1 MDVIEKKLKDRK
13 PYEKN
18 PRKNDGAV
26 DAVAHSISS
35 FGFRVP
41 LVVDSKGVIVCGHT
55 RYKAAKKL
63 KLDTVP
69 CVIADDLTEEQIKAY
84 RLADNKVA
92 ELADW
97 DIDLLNEELDGIF
110 DIDMSDFG
118 FDLAEE
124 EQEQEDFE
132 TRKKEFEERM
142 ASGELSEDSEEYQ
155 EFIEKFEQ
163 KKTTDDCYTPE
174 PVYNAVMEFVEDR
187 YKVSRHDFVRPFYP
201 GGDYQAYKYKKTDI
215 VVDNPPF
222 SIIAEILKFYA
233 ENNVKFFL
241 FAPHLTLMSGAATDT
256 CTAVIVGVTVIDENG
271 ARVNTS
277 FLTNLE
283 SEYVAITCPELYGK
297 VKQAVEESKTTVE
310 LPKYSYPTALFTAP
324 MGNYYSKHGVEL
336 KIKRS
341 ECVKVRELDAQK
353 DMGKSIFGAGLLL
366 STAATERKAAAE
378 KAAAEKA
385 AAEKVAVHV
394 FKLSDRELGII
405 AELDKNAEK

>member
-1 MDVIEKKLKDRK
+1 MDVIEKKLKDIK

-18 PRKNDGAV
+18 PRKNNSAV
-26 DAVAHSISS
+26 DAVANSIRE
-35 FGFRVP
+35 FGFKVP
-41 LVVDSKGVIVCGHT
+41 VVIDKDGVIVCGHT

-84 RLADNKVA
+84 RLADNKVS
-92 ELADW
+92 ELAEW
-97 DIDLLNEELDGIF
+97 DIDLLGEELGGIF
-110 DIDMSDFG
+110 NIDMSDFG
-118 FDLAEE
+118 FDIAEE

-132 TRKKEFEERM
+132 ARKKEFEERM

-155 EFIEKFEQ
+155 EFLEKFEP

-174 PVYNAVMEFVEDR
+174 PVYDAVMEFVEDR

-222 SIIAEILKFYA
+222 SILAEILKFYA

-241 FAPHLTLMSGAATDT
+241 FAPHLTLMSGAATDI
-256 CTAVIVGVTVIDENG
+256 CTAVIVGVAVIYENG

-277 FLTNLE
+277 FLTNLDPGG
-283 SEYVAITCPELYGK
+283 YAAVTCPELYDR
-297 VKQAVEESKTTVE
+297 VKQAVEENKTTVE
-310 LPKYSYPTALFTAP
+310 LPKYSYPTALFTAS
-324 MGNYYSKHGVEL
+324 MGNYCSKHGVEL

-341 ECVKVRELDAQK
+341 ECVKVYELDAQK
-353 DMGKSIFGAGLLL
+353 DMGKTIFGAGLLL

-385 AAEKVAVHV
+385 AAYV

>member
-1 MDVIEKKLKDRK
+1 MDVIEKKLKDIK

-18 PRKNDGAV
+18 PRKNDNAI
-26 DAVAHSISS
+26 DAVASSISQ
-35 FGFRVP
+35 FGFKNP
-41 LVVDSKGVIVCGHT
+41 IVVDGNNVIICGHT

-63 KLDTVP
+63 GLDSVP
-69 CVIADDLTEEQIKAY
+69 CVVASDLTEEQIKAY
-84 RLADNKVA
+84 RLADNKVS

-118 FDLAEE
+118 FDIAEE

-155 EFIEKFEQ
+155 EFVEKFEQ
-163 KKTTDDCYTPE
+163 KKTTDDCYTPDS
-174 PVYNAVMEFVEDR
+174 VYNAVMEFVENR
-187 YKVSRHDFVRPFYP
+187 YNVSRHDFVRPFYP
-201 GGDYQAYKYKKTDI
+201 GGDYQAYKYKKNDI

-222 SIIAEILKFYA
+222 SILAEILKFYA

-241 FAPHLTLMSGAATDT
+241 FAPHLTLMSGAATDI
-256 CTAVIVGVTVIDENG
+256 CTFVIVGVTVIYENG

-283 SEYVAITCPELYGK
+283 SEYAAITCPELYGK

-310 LPKYSYPTALFTAP
+310 LPKYSYPTALFTTS
-324 MGNYYSKHGVEL
+324 MGGYYSKHGLEL

-353 DMGKSIFGAGLLL
+353 DMGKVIFGSGLLL

-385 AAEKVAVHV
+385 AAHV

>member
-1 MDVIEKKLKDRK
+1 MDVIEKKLKDIK

-18 PRKNDGAV
+18 PRKNNSAV
-26 DAVAHSISS
+26 DAVANSIRE
-35 FGFRVP
+35 FGFKVP
-41 LVVDSKGVIVCGHT
+41 VVIDKDGVIVCGHT

-84 RLADNKVA
+84 RLADNKVS
-92 ELADW
+92 ELAEW
-97 DIDLLNEELDGIF
+97 DIDLLGEELGGIF
-110 DIDMSDFG
+110 NIDMSDFG
-118 FDLAEE
+118 FDIAEE

-132 TRKKEFEERM
+132 ARKKEFEERM

-155 EFIEKFEQ
+155 EFLEKFKP

-174 PVYNAVMEFVEDR
+174 PVYDAVMEFVEDR

-222 SIIAEILKFYA
+222 SILAEILKFYA

-241 FAPHLTLMSGAATDT
+241 FAPHLTLMSGAATDI
-256 CTAVIVGVTVIDENG
+256 CTAVIVGVAVIYENG

-277 FLTNLE
+277 FLTNLDPGG
-283 SEYVAITCPELYGK
+283 YAAVTCPELYDR
-297 VKQAVEESKTTVE
+297 VKQAVEENKTTVE
-310 LPKYSYPTALFTAP
+310 LPKYSYPTALFTAS
-324 MGNYYSKHGVEL
+324 MGNYCSKHGVEL

-341 ECVKVRELDAQK
+341 ECVRVYELDAQK
-353 DMGKSIFGAGLLL
+353 DMGKTIFGAGLLL

-385 AAEKVAVHV
+385 AAYV